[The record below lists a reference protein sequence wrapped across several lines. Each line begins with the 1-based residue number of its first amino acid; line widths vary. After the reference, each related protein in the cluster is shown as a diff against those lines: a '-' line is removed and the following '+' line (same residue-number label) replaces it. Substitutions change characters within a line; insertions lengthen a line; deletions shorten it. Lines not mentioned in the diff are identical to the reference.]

1 MRIAILTT
9 LWKRP
14 ELSRI
19 VLEYYRDLEI
29 KGVEFVLLA
38 VGSDKESKDLA
49 NDCGWSYVK
58 AKNAPLSNKWNAGCE
73 TLKGH
78 VDAVLIV
85 GSDDLLNKDY
95 FTEAVKMLQTGQT
108 AVGLDSLHY
117 YSVED
122 GRCVYMERAYPGAG
136 IMIAAVSLDKVDWR
150 PWQDGVNRRI
160 DGHLMNKMHQEAYP
174 FAYRGIKHGTK
185 AILIDI
191 KTEENIWTF
200 NEMIEMIGRA
210 TNVDGAAILDKH
222 FPSIREKLNHLPVR
236 LNNV

>member
-1 MRIAILTT
+1 
-9 LWKRP
+9 
-14 ELSRI
+14 
-19 VLEYYRDLEI
+19 LEYYRDLEI
-29 KGVEFVLLA
+29 EGVEFVLLA

-49 NDCGWSYVK
+49 NDCGWGYVK
-58 AKNAPLSNKWNAGCE
+58 AKNNPLSNKWNAGCE
-73 TLKGH
+73 SLRGQ

-95 FTEAVKMLQTGQT
+95 FTEAIIMLQTGQT

-117 YSVED
+117 YSAPD

-136 IMIAAVSLDKVDWR
+136 MMISAVSLDKVNWQPWR
-150 PWQDGVNRRI
+150 DGVNRRI
-160 DGHLMNKMHQEAYP
+160 DGQLMNKMHEQAYP
-174 FAYRGIKHGTK
+174 FAYRGIKRGTK
-185 AILIDI
+185 SILIDI
-191 KTEENIWTF
+191 KTDENIWTF

-210 TNVDGAAILDKH
+210 TDVDGADLLDTH